1 MSQSR
6 VVPCPHLQLPLSMPT
21 LAFKSAAS
29 AQATNMSLELDLK
42 HEIVLSMPSAKV
54 NLLPEAIPRDLD
66 IILDPSFHISL
77 SAQVNGVMVDDSDI
91 AGSAALDR
99 MIELLNYWAPALN
112 IQRAYIQVVDG
123 SPRSEHFA

>member
-1 MSQSR
+1 
-6 VVPCPHLQLPLSMPT
+6 MPT

-54 NLLPEAIPRDLD
+54 NLLPEA
-66 IILDPSFHISL
+66 
-77 SAQVNGVMVDDSDI
+77 
-91 AGSAALDR
+91 GSAALDR